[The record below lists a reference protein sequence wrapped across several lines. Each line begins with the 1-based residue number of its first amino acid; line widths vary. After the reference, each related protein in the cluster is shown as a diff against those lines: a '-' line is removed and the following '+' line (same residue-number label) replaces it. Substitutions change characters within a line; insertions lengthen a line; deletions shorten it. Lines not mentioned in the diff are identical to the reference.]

1 MLSRRH
7 SIVPTNGAAAPT
19 PATPI
24 AIARA
29 VASAAASASTC
40 AASVGLAGR
49 WSHKGKVD
57 LDSLVEELGLVGA
70 IDGGAGLFE
79 GRILN
84 QCVTLLRWP
93 GNMISYFVLKCTTST
108 DDRT

>member
-7 SIVPTNGAAAPT
+7 SIVPANGAAAPT

-29 VASAAASASTC
+29 VASAAAAAASASTC
-40 AASVGLAGR
+40 TATAAGLARG

-57 LDSLVEELGLVGA
+57 LDSLVEELRLVGA

-84 QCVTLLRWP
+84 QCVALLGS
-93 GNMISYFVLKCTTST
+93 GNVISYYIA
-108 DDRT
+108 